1 LFLQQIANALALSA
15 VYSLFAIGF
24 TLIFGVLEVITLAH
38 GAVFMMGAFAGLIA
52 VTKFNAGLA
61 STLLVSMIVSG
72 LAGYLIDL
80 IAVGPLRKRKFH
92 HLAPMIATIGCATII
107 TSTYQGIFGAEAYR
121 FPFDFVP
128 STSYDIGGIQLTLL
142 QLIIISISLFLM
154 VVLIFF
160 LNKTRWGKAVRAVAE
175 NPKTAALLG
184 IPVEQVFRLTMSIS
198 SAFGGAAGVLTGLN
212 FNTIHTFMGG
222 PILHRGIAV
231 IILGGMG
238 DIRGAM
244 AGGLILGFSEIL
256 SVAYISSDFRDAIS
270 FGLLFLILLVR
281 PSGIFGK
288 VIERKG

>member
-1 LFLQQIANALALSA
+1 MFLQQIANALALSA

-80 IAVGPLRKRKFH
+80 IAIRPLRKRKFH

-142 QLIIISISLFLM
+142 QLIIIGISLFLM